1 MIGAVSKQ
9 LARLDS
15 KYAGLFNDSMW
26 KESTTAADRLDT
38 STRFGPSLIH
48 TAKRSV
54 TSDMWCHRKTLT
66 YLLTGLM
73 RASLHR

>member
-1 MIGAVSKQ
+1 VFAVIGAVSKQ

-54 TSDMWCHRKTLT
+54 TSDM
-66 YLLTGLM
+66 
-73 RASLHR
+73 